1 MAEVGETKTVFRRIA
16 WLLIVINLSVPAF
29 VFFQRNGNNLSDTA
43 NIWVGWISAT
53 VVTAMLLFGTYL
65 RQPMD
70 RRQIPRSMV
79 LTSLALVVLS
89 GLITTISIAASPS
102 DNYLAVALSDT
113 PLNKIKPDRKRLVV
127 ELIRENKAASD
138 ENSRIAKSMKPISPA
153 LYSVDSF
160 ASKAAMEST
169 SSQLKQAYDIDQA
182 YAAAKH
188 QARQDFH
195 DKMQRVDP
203 DHLRGFESRMQEED
217 SLEASIEAEEAKWV
231 ASALSLYDYAAI
243 HASNISVN
251 KGGHLAIASE
261 ELKQSLL
268 QQIDASTALQ
278 QAMMNDRAKAVKNQH
293 TLQDAMGWKH
303 SD

>member
-1 MAEVGETKTVFRRIA
+1 LARIFASPWIAARFPEA
-16 WLLIVINLSVPAF
+16 WC
-29 VFFQRNGNNLSDTA
+29 
-43 NIWVGWISAT
+43 
-53 VVTAMLLFGTYL
+53 
-65 RQPMD
+65 
-70 RRQIPRSMV
+70 

-127 ELIRENKAASD
+127 ELIRQNKAASD
-138 ENSRIAKSMKPISPA
+138 ENSRIAKSMRPISPA
-153 LYSVDSF
+153 LYSGDSF

-169 SSQLKQAYDIDQA
+169 SSQLKQAYEIDQA

-203 DHLRGFESRMQEED
+203 DYLRGFESRMQEED

-231 ASALSLYDYAAI
+231 ASALSLYDYG
-243 HASNISVN
+243 SNSRQQYLSQQRRPSRHRERGTKAEPSATDRCEHGAGAGDDERQGESREKSTHSSGRDGV
-251 KGGHLAIASE
+251 KHL
-261 ELKQSLL
+261 
-268 QQIDASTALQ
+268 D
-278 QAMMNDRAKAVKNQH
+278 
-293 TLQDAMGWKH
+293 
-303 SD
+303 

>member
-1 MAEVGETKTVFRRIA
+1 MPEVGETKTVFRRIA
-16 WLLIVINLSVPAF
+16 WLLILINLSVPAF

-53 VVTAMLLFGTYL
+53 VVTAMLVVGTYL
-65 RQPMD
+65 RLPTD
-70 RRQIPRSMV
+70 RRQIPRSIV

-127 ELIRENKAASD
+127 ELIRQNKAASN

-153 LYSVDSF
+153 LYSGDSF

-203 DHLRGFESRMQEED
+203 DYLRGFESRMQD
-217 SLEASIEAEEAKWV
+217 DDALEASIEAEEAKWV
-231 ASALSLYDYAAI
+231 ASALSLYDFAAT
-243 HASNISVN
+243 HASGITVDN
-251 KGGHLAIASE
+251 GGHLVIATD

-268 QQIDASTALQ
+268 QQINASTVLEQ
-278 QAMMNDRAKAVKNQH
+278 TMMNDRVKAVKNQH
-293 TLQDAMGWKH
+293 TIQDAMGMKH